1 LIHIDGSYGEGGG
14 QIIRTA
20 VALSAVTGNEV
31 IISNIRRNRPKPGL
45 KAQHMSAIRTAADMT
60 GARISGLKSGSTEL
74 TFSPGGSTSGGI
86 PGGYYKID
94 IGTAGSITL
103 LLQCLMP
110 VASTAQEP
118 VSLDITGGT
127 DVAWSPPIDY
137 MAHVLLPVLAAMG
150 LECSIELY
158 KRGYYPRGG
167 GRVTTII
174 HPSALRVLDLDKEKE
189 TDTKKEEEE
198 EKEMGMEKRKER
210 GTEIEKEWERGKEK
224 EPCTVAGT
232 SHSSNLPPH
241 VAQRQADA
249 ATAALE
255 KAGYSSSI
263 YTRPANSPSTG
274 SGITLWCGY
283 TGGSA
288 LGKRGLPAEKV
299 GKAAARE
306 IITELGSGAVVDVH
320 LADQLIPYI
329 GLAGG
334 GSFTVGEVSGHT
346 RTNIWVVEQFLGVE
360 FRIEEKK
367 DVFKISL

>member
-1 LIHIDGSYGEGGG
+1 LIRIDGSYGEGGG

-20 VALSAVTGNEV
+20 VALSAVTGTEV
-31 IISNIRRNRPKPGL
+31 TISNIRSNRPKPGL

-74 TFSPGGSTSGGI
+74 TFSPGDISGGH
-86 PGGYYKID
+86 YNID

-110 VASTAQEP
+110 VASAAQEP

-137 MAHVLLPVLAAMG
+137 MAHVLLPVLASMG
-150 LECSIELY
+150 LKCNIRLQR
-158 KRGYYPRGG
+158 RGYYPRGG
-167 GRVTTII
+167 GRVTAII
-174 HPSALRVLDLDKEKE
+174 HPSALRAVELDKEKE
-189 TDTKKEEEE
+189 TDTKKEDE
-198 EKEMGMEKRKER
+198 MEK
-210 GTEIEKEWERGKEK
+210 ERGKEK
-224 EPCTVAGT
+224 EPCTVSGI

-241 VAQRQADA
+241 VMQRQADA
-249 ATAALE
+249 ATVALE

-263 YTRPANSPSTG
+263 DSWAASSPSTG

-299 GKAAARE
+299 GRMAARE
-306 IITELGSGAVVDVH
+306 IIAELGSWAAVDVH
-320 LADQLIPYI
+320 LADQLIPYM
-329 GLAGG
+329 GLSRG
-334 GSFTVGEVSGHT
+334 GSFTVREVSGHT

>member
-1 LIHIDGSYGEGGG
+1 LIQIDGSYGEGGG

-20 VALSAVTGNEV
+20 VALSAVTGTEV
-31 IISNIRRNRPKPGL
+31 TISNIRINRPKPGL
-45 KAQHMSAIRTAADMT
+45 KAQHMTAIRTAANMT
-60 GARISGLKSGSTEL
+60 GAQVSGLKPGSTEL
-74 TFSPGGSTSGGI
+74 RFSPGDISGGH
-86 PGGYYKID
+86 YSMD

-110 VASTAQEP
+110 VASAAQEP

-127 DVAWSPPIDY
+127 DVAWSPPVDY
-137 MAHVLLPVLAAMG
+137 MSHVLLPVLSAMG
-150 LECSIELY
+150 LKCSIELHR
-158 KRGYYPRGG
+158 RGYYPRGG
-167 GRVTTII
+167 GRVTAII
-174 HPSALRVLDLDKEKE
+174 HPSVLEAVDL
-189 TDTKKEEEE
+189 
-198 EKEMGMEKRKER
+198 
-210 GTEIEKEWERGKEK
+210 EIEKEN
-224 EPCTVAGT
+224 EPCTVAGI

-249 ATAALE
+249 AAEALE

-263 YTRPANSPSTG
+263 DTRAASFPSTG
-274 SGITLWCGY
+274 SGITLWCGN

-299 GKAAARE
+299 GKAAAGE
-306 IITELGSGAVVDVH
+306 IITELDSGAAVDMH
-320 LADQLIPYI
+320 LADQLIPYM

-334 GSFTVGEVSGHT
+334 GSFTMREVSGHT

-367 DVFKISL
+367 DIFKISL

>member
-1 LIHIDGSYGEGGG
+1 LIRIDGSYGEGGG

-20 VALSAVTGNEV
+20 IALSAVTATEV
-31 IISNIRRNRPKPGL
+31 TISNIRSNRPKPGL
-45 KAQHMSAIRTAADMT
+45 KAQHMTAISTAADMT
-60 GARISGLKSGSTEL
+60 GARISGLKSGSTDL
-74 TFSPGGSTSGGI
+74 TFSPGDI
-86 PGGYYKID
+86 PGGHYSMD

-110 VASTAQEP
+110 IASASQES

-150 LECSIELY
+150 LKCSIELY
-158 KRGYYPRGG
+158 RRGYYPRGG
-167 GRVTTII
+167 GRVTAII
-174 HPSALRVLDLDKEKE
+174 QPSVLEVVDLEK
-189 TDTKKEEEE
+189 D
-198 EKEMGMEKRKER
+198 
-210 GTEIEKEWERGKEK
+210 K
-224 EPCTVAGT
+224 EPCTVAGI

-263 YTRPANSPSTG
+263 DTRPSSFPSTG
-274 SGITLWCGY
+274 SGITLWGGHA
-283 TGGSA
+283 GGSA

-299 GKAAARE
+299 GRMAARE
-306 IITELGSGAVVDVH
+306 IITELDSGAVVDVH
-320 LADQLIPYI
+320 LADQLIPYM
-329 GLAGG
+329 GLARG
-334 GSFTVGEVSGHT
+334 GSFTVREVSGHT
-346 RTNIWVVEQFLGVE
+346 RTNIWVVEQFLDVE

>member
-1 LIHIDGSYGEGGG
+1 MIRIDGSYGEGGG

-20 VALSAVTGNEV
+20 VALSAVTGTEV
-31 IISNIRRNRPKPGL
+31 TISNIRSNRPKPGL

-60 GARISGLKSGSTEL
+60 CARISGLKSGSTEL
-74 TFSPGGSTSGGI
+74 TFSPGDISGGH
-86 PGGYYKID
+86 YNID

-110 VASTAQEP
+110 VASAAQES

-137 MAHVLLPVLAAMG
+137 MAHVLLPVLASMG
-150 LECSIELY
+150 LKCNIRLQR
-158 KRGYYPRGG
+158 RGYYPRGG
-167 GRVTTII
+167 GRVTAII
-174 HPSALRVLDLDKEKE
+174 HPSALRAVELDKEKE
-189 TDTKKEEEE
+189 TDTKKEK
-198 EKEMGMEKRKER
+198 EK
-210 GTEIEKEWERGKEK
+210 ERGKEK
-224 EPCTVAGT
+224 EPCTVSGI

-241 VAQRQADA
+241 VMQRQADA

-263 YTRPANSPSTG
+263 DTWAANSPSTG
-274 SGITLWCGY
+274 SGITLWCGHA
-283 TGGSA
+283 GGSA

-299 GKAAARE
+299 GKAAAGE
-306 IITELGSGAVVDVH
+306 IITELGSWAAVDVH
-320 LADQLIPYI
+320 LADQLIPYM
-329 GLAGG
+329 GLAGV
-334 GSFTVGEVSGHT
+334 GSFTVREVSGHT

>member
-1 LIHIDGSYGEGGG
+1 MIRIDGSYGEGGG

-20 VALSAVTGNEV
+20 VALSAVTGTEV
-31 IISNIRRNRPKPGL
+31 TISNIRSNRPKPGL

-74 TFSPGGSTSGGI
+74 TFSPGDISGGH
-86 PGGYYKID
+86 YNID

-110 VASTAQEP
+110 VASAAQEP

-137 MAHVLLPVLAAMG
+137 MAHVLLPVLASMG
-150 LECSIELY
+150 LKCNIRLQR
-158 KRGYYPRGG
+158 RGYYPRGG
-167 GRVTTII
+167 GRVTAII
-174 HPSALRVLDLDKEKE
+174 HPSALRAVELDKEKE
-189 TDTKKEEEE
+189 TDTKKEDE
-198 EKEMGMEKRKER
+198 MEK
-210 GTEIEKEWERGKEK
+210 ERGKEK
-224 EPCTVAGT
+224 EPCTVSGI

-241 VAQRQADA
+241 VMQRQADA
-249 ATAALE
+249 ATVALE

-263 YTRPANSPSTG
+263 DSWAASSPSTG

-299 GKAAARE
+299 GRMAARE
-306 IITELGSGAVVDVH
+306 IIAELGSWAAVDVH
-320 LADQLIPYI
+320 LADQLIPYM
-329 GLAGG
+329 GLSRG
-334 GSFTVGEVSGHT
+334 GSFTVREVSGHT

>member
-1 LIHIDGSYGEGGG
+1 LIRIDGSYGEGGG

-20 VALSAVTGNEV
+20 VALSAVTGNDV
-31 IISNIRRNRPKPGL
+31 TISNIRSNRPKPGL

-60 GARISGLKSGSTEL
+60 GARVSGLKRGSTEL
-74 TFSPGGSTSGGI
+74 TFSPGDISGGH
-86 PGGYYKID
+86 YNID

-110 VASTAQEP
+110 VASAAQEP

-137 MAHVLLPVLAAMG
+137 MA
-150 LECSIELY
+150 
-158 KRGYYPRGG
+158 
-167 GRVTTII
+167 
-174 HPSALRVLDLDKEKE
+174 LDKEKE
-189 TDTKKEEEE
+189 TDTKKEEEI
-198 EKEMGMEKRKER
+198 EKDTEK
-210 GTEIEKEWERGKEK
+210 EIEKEWERRKEK
-224 EPCTVAGT
+224 ELCTVAGI

-241 VAQRQADA
+241 VMQRQADA
-249 ATAALE
+249 AAEALDA
-255 KAGYSSSI
+255 AGYSSSI
-263 YTRPANSPSTG
+263 DTWVSNSPSTG

-299 GKAAARE
+299 GKAAAGE
-306 IITELGSGAVVDVH
+306 IITELGS
-320 LADQLIPYI
+320 ADQLIPYM
-329 GLAGG
+329 GLARG
-334 GSFTVGEVSGHT
+334 GSFTVREVSGHT

>member
-1 LIHIDGSYGEGGG
+1 LIRIDGSYGEGGG

-20 VALSAVTGNEV
+20 IALSAVTATEV
-31 IISNIRRNRPKPGL
+31 TISNIRSNRPKPGL
-45 KAQHMSAIRTAADMT
+45 KAQHMTAIRTAADMT

-74 TFSPGGSTSGGI
+74 TFCPGDIRGGH
-86 PGGYYKID
+86 YSMD

-110 VASTAQEP
+110 IASMSQES

-150 LECSIELY
+150 LKCSIELY
-158 KRGYYPRGG
+158 RRGYYPRGG
-167 GRVTTII
+167 GRVTAII
-174 HPSALRVLDLDKEKE
+174 HPSALQAVELDQEKE
-189 TDTKKEEEE
+189 TDTKKGEEGREA
-198 EKEMGMEKRKER
+198 GKER
-210 GTEIEKEWERGKEK
+210 EMWMKTEIVKDKGKEAGN
-224 EPCTVAGT
+224 EPCTVAGI

-255 KAGYSSSI
+255 KAGYSSFI
-263 YTRPANSPSTG
+263 DTRPSSFPSTG
-274 SGITLWCGY
+274 SGITLWGGHA
-283 TGGSA
+283 GGSA

-299 GKAAARE
+299 GRMAARE
-306 IITELGSGAVVDVH
+306 IITELDSGAVVDVH
-320 LADQLIPYI
+320 LADQLIPYM
-329 GLAGG
+329 GLARG
-334 GSFTVGEVSGHT
+334 GSFTVREVSGHT
-346 RTNIWVVEQFLGVE
+346 RTNIWVAEQFLDVE

>member
-1 LIHIDGSYGEGGG
+1 MINIDGSYGEGGG

-20 VALSAVTGNEV
+20 VALSAVTGTEV
-31 IISNIRRNRPKPGL
+31 TISNIRSNRPKSGL
-45 KAQHMSAIRTAADMT
+45 KAQHMTAISTAADMT
-60 GARISGLKSGSTEL
+60 GARVSGLKPGSTDL
-74 TFSPGGSTSGGI
+74 TFSPVDISGGH
-86 PGGYYKID
+86 YNID

-103 LLQCLMP
+103 LLQCLVP
-110 VASTAQEP
+110 VASAAQEP

-137 MAHVLLPVLAAMG
+137 MAHVLLPVLSAMG
-150 LECSIELY
+150 FKCSIELY
-158 KRGYYPRGG
+158 RRGYYPRGG
-167 GRVTTII
+167 GRVTAVI
-174 HPSALRVLDLDKEKE
+174 HPSALRAVDLDKETE
-189 TDTKKEEEE
+189 TDAKKEGEMEKDT
-198 EKEMGMEKRKER
+198 EKEIG
-210 GTEIEKEWERGKEK
+210 KEWGGRKVKG
-224 EPCTVAGT
+224 PRIVAGI

-241 VAQRQADA
+241 VMQRQADA
-249 ATAALE
+249 AKQALE

-263 YTRPANSPSTG
+263 DTRLSSFPSTG
-274 SGITLWCGY
+274 SGITLWCGH

-299 GKAAARE
+299 GMAAAGE
-306 IITELGSGAVVDVH
+306 IITELGSRAAVDVH

-334 GSFTVGEVSGHT
+334 GSFTVREVSGHI

>member
-1 LIHIDGSYGEGGG
+1 LIRIDGSYGEGGG

-20 VALSAVTGNEV
+20 VALSAVTGTEV
-31 IISNIRRNRPKPGL
+31 TISNIRSNRPKPGL

-60 GARISGLKSGSTEL
+60 CARISGLKSGSTEL
-74 TFSPGGSTSGGI
+74 TFSPRDISGGH
-86 PGGYYKID
+86 YNID

-110 VASTAQEP
+110 VASAAQEP

-137 MAHVLLPVLAAMG
+137 MAHVLLPVLASMG
-150 LECSIELY
+150 LKCNIRLQR
-158 KRGYYPRGG
+158 RGYYPRGG
-167 GRVTTII
+167 GRVTAII
-174 HPSALRVLDLDKEKE
+174 HPSALRALELDKEKE
-189 TDTKKEEEE
+189 TDTKKE
-198 EKEMGMEKRKER
+198 KE
-210 GTEIEKEWERGKEK
+210 KEK
-224 EPCTVAGT
+224 EPCTVSGI

-241 VAQRQADA
+241 VMQRQADA

-263 YTRPANSPSTG
+263 DTWAANSPSTG
-274 SGITLWCGY
+274 SGITLWCGHA
-283 TGGSA
+283 GGSA

-299 GKAAARE
+299 GKAAAGE
-306 IITELGSGAVVDVH
+306 IITELGSWAAVDVH
-320 LADQLIPYI
+320 LANQLIPYM
-329 GLAGG
+329 GLAGV
-334 GSFTVGEVSGHT
+334 GSFTVREVSGHT

>member
-1 LIHIDGSYGEGGG
+1 LIRIDGSYGEGGG

-20 VALSAVTGNEV
+20 VALSAVTGTEV
-31 IISNIRRNRPKPGL
+31 TISNIRSNRPKPGL

-60 GARISGLKSGSTEL
+60 GARISGLKFGSTEL
-74 TFSPGGSTSGGI
+74 TFSPGDISGGH
-86 PGGYYKID
+86 YNID

-103 LLQCLMP
+103 LLQCLIP
-110 VASTAQEP
+110 VASAAQEP

-137 MAHVLLPVLAAMG
+137 MAHVLLPVLASMG
-150 LECSIELY
+150 LKCNIRLQR
-158 KRGYYPRGG
+158 RGYYPRGG
-167 GRVTTII
+167 GRVTAVI
-174 HPSALRVLDLDKEKE
+174 HPSALRALELDKE
-189 TDTKKEEEE
+189 TDTKKED
-198 EKEMGMEKRKER
+198 EME
-210 GTEIEKEWERGKEK
+210 KEK
-224 EPCTVAGT
+224 EPCTVSGI

-241 VAQRQADA
+241 VMQRQADA

-263 YTRPANSPSTG
+263 DTWAANSPSTG
-274 SGITLWCGY
+274 SGITLWCGHA
-283 TGGSA
+283 GGSA

-299 GKAAARE
+299 GKAAAGE
-306 IITELGSGAVVDVH
+306 IITELGSWAAVDVH
-320 LADQLIPYI
+320 LADQLIPYM
-329 GLAGG
+329 GLAGV
-334 GSFTVGEVSGHT
+334 GSFTVREVSGHT

>member
-1 LIHIDGSYGEGGG
+1 LIRIDGSYGEGGG

-20 VALSAVTGNEV
+20 VALSAVTGTEV
-31 IISNIRRNRPKPGL
+31 TISNIRSNRPKPGL
-45 KAQHMSAIRTAADMT
+45 KAQHMSAIRAAADMT
-60 GARISGLKSGSTEL
+60 CARISGLKSGSTEL
-74 TFSPGGSTSGGI
+74 TFSPRDISGGH
-86 PGGYYKID
+86 YNID

-110 VASTAQEP
+110 VASAAQEP

-137 MAHVLLPVLAAMG
+137 MAHVLLPVLASMG
-150 LECSIELY
+150 LKCNIRLQR
-158 KRGYYPRGG
+158 RGYYPRGG
-167 GRVTTII
+167 GRVTAII
-174 HPSALRVLDLDKEKE
+174 HPSALRAVELDKEKE
-189 TDTKKEEEE
+189 TDTKKED
-198 EKEMGMEKRKER
+198 EMEKER
-210 GTEIEKEWERGKEK
+210 GKEKEK
-224 EPCTVAGT
+224 EPCTVSGI

-241 VAQRQADA
+241 VMQRQADA

-263 YTRPANSPSTG
+263 DTWAANSPSTG

-299 GKAAARE
+299 GKAAAGE
-306 IITELGSGAVVDVH
+306 IITELDSWAAVDVH
-320 LADQLIPYI
+320 LADQLIPYM
-329 GLAGG
+329 GLAGV
-334 GSFTVGEVSGHT
+334 GSFTVREVSGHT

>member
-1 LIHIDGSYGEGGG
+1 LIRIDGSYGEGGG

-20 VALSAVTGNEV
+20 VALSAVTGTEV
-31 IISNIRRNRPKPGL
+31 TISNIRSNRPKPGL

-60 GARISGLKSGSTEL
+60 GARIWGLKSGSTEL
-74 TFSPGGSTSGGI
+74 TFSPGDISGGH
-86 PGGYYKID
+86 YSID

-110 VASTAQEP
+110 VASAAQEP

-150 LECSIELY
+150 LKCSIELY
-158 KRGYYPRGG
+158 RRGYYPRGG
-167 GRVTTII
+167 GRVTATI
-174 HPSALRVLDLDKEKE
+174 HPSALRAVELDKEKE

-198 EKEMGMEKRKER
+198 GEEEIEIEMEKE
-210 GTEIEKEWERGKEK
+210 TETETEK
-224 EPCTVAGT
+224 EPCIVSGI

-249 ATAALE
+249 AATALE
-255 KAGYSSSI
+255 KAGYNSSI
-263 YTRPANSPSTG
+263 DTWAASSPSTG

-299 GKAAARE
+299 GKAAAGE
-306 IITELGSGAVVDVH
+306 IITELDSWAAVDVH
-320 LADQLIPYI
+320 LADQLIPYM
-329 GLAGG
+329 GLARG
-334 GSFTVGEVSGHT
+334 GSFTVREVSGHT
-346 RTNIWVVEQFLGVE
+346 KTNIWVVEQFLGVE

-367 DVFKISL
+367 DLFKISL

>member
-1 LIHIDGSYGEGGG
+1 MIQIDGSYGEGGG

-20 VALSAVTGNEV
+20 VALSAVTGTEV
-31 IISNIRRNRPKPGL
+31 TISNIRINRPKPGL
-45 KAQHMSAIRTAADMT
+45 KAQHMTAIRTAANMT
-60 GARISGLKSGSTEL
+60 GAQVSGLKPGSTEL
-74 TFSPGGSTSGGI
+74 RFSPGDISGGH
-86 PGGYYKID
+86 YSMD

-110 VASTAQEP
+110 VASAAQEP

-127 DVAWSPPIDY
+127 DVAWSPPVDY
-137 MAHVLLPVLAAMG
+137 MSHVLLPVLSAMG
-150 LECSIELY
+150 LKCSIELHR
-158 KRGYYPRGG
+158 RGYYPRGG
-167 GRVTTII
+167 GRVTAII
-174 HPSALRVLDLDKEKE
+174 HPSVLEAVDL
-189 TDTKKEEEE
+189 
-198 EKEMGMEKRKER
+198 
-210 GTEIEKEWERGKEK
+210 EIEKEN
-224 EPCTVAGT
+224 EPCTVAGI

-249 ATAALE
+249 AAEALE

-263 YTRPANSPSTG
+263 DTRAASFPSTG
-274 SGITLWCGY
+274 SGITLWCGN

-299 GKAAARE
+299 GKAAAGE
-306 IITELGSGAVVDVH
+306 IITELDSGAAVDMH
-320 LADQLIPYI
+320 LADQLIPYM

-334 GSFTVGEVSGHT
+334 GSFTMREVSGHT

-367 DVFKISL
+367 DIFKISL

>member
-1 LIHIDGSYGEGGG
+1 MIRIDGSYGEGGG

-20 VALSAVTGNEV
+20 VALSAVTGTEV
-31 IISNIRRNRPKPGL
+31 TISNIRSNRPKPGL

-60 GARISGLKSGSTEL
+60 GARIWGLKSGSTEL
-74 TFSPGGSTSGGI
+74 TFSPGNISGGH
-86 PGGYYKID
+86 YSID

-110 VASTAQEP
+110 VASAAQEP

-150 LECSIELY
+150 LKCSIELY
-158 KRGYYPRGG
+158 RRGYYPRGG
-167 GRVTTII
+167 GRVTAII
-174 HPSALRVLDLDKEKE
+174 HPSSLRAVELDKEKE

-198 EKEMGMEKRKER
+198 EEIEMEKE
-210 GTEIEKEWERGKEK
+210 TETEK
-224 EPCTVAGT
+224 EPCTVSGI

-255 KAGYSSSI
+255 KAGYNSSI
-263 YTRPANSPSTG
+263 DTWAASSPSTG
-274 SGITLWCGY
+274 SGITLWGGY

-299 GKAAARE
+299 GRAAAGE
-306 IITELGSGAVVDVH
+306 IITELGSGAAVDVH
-320 LADQLIPYI
+320 LADQLIPYM

-334 GSFTVGEVSGHT
+334 GSFTVREVLGHT

-367 DVFKISL
+367 DLFKISL

>member
-1 LIHIDGSYGEGGG
+1 MINIDGSYGEGGG

-20 VALSAVTGNEV
+20 VALSAVTGTDV
-31 IISNIRRNRPKPGL
+31 TISNIRSNRPKSGL

-74 TFSPGGSTSGGI
+74 TFSPGVSTSGGI

-110 VASTAQEP
+110 IALAAQEP

-137 MAHVLLPVLAAMG
+137 MAHVLLPVLETMG
-150 LECSIELY
+150 LKCNIKLQR
-158 KRGYYPRGG
+158 RGYYPRGG
-167 GRVTTII
+167 GRVAAII
-174 HPSALRVLDLDKEKE
+174 HPSALRAVDLDKEKE
-189 TDTKKEEEE
+189 ADTKKEE
-198 EKEMGMEKRKER
+198 GM
-210 GTEIEKEWERGKEK
+210 EKEWERGKEK
-224 EPCTVAGT
+224 EPCRVAGI

-241 VAQRQADA
+241 VMQRQADA

-263 YTRPANSPSTG
+263 DTWAANSPSTG
-274 SGITLWCGY
+274 SGITLWCGHA
-283 TGGSA
+283 GGSA

-299 GKAAARE
+299 GKAAAGE
-306 IITELGSGAVVDVH
+306 IITELGSGAAVDVH

-334 GSFTVGEVSGHT
+334 GSLTVRDVSGHT

>member
-1 LIHIDGSYGEGGG
+1 MIRIDGSYGEGGG

-20 VALSAVTGNEV
+20 VALSAVTGTEV
-31 IISNIRRNRPKPGL
+31 TISNIRSNRPKPGL

-74 TFSPGGSTSGGI
+74 TFSPGDISGGH
-86 PGGYYKID
+86 YNID

-110 VASTAQEP
+110 VASAAQES

-137 MAHVLLPVLAAMG
+137 MAHVLLPVLASMG
-150 LECSIELY
+150 LKCNIRLQR
-158 KRGYYPRGG
+158 RGYYPRGA
-167 GRVTTII
+167 GRVTANI
-174 HPSALRVLDLDKEKE
+174 HPSALRAVELDKEKE
-189 TDTKKEEEE
+189 TDTKKED
-198 EKEMGMEKRKER
+198 EMEKER
-210 GTEIEKEWERGKEK
+210 GKGKEIEKEKEK
-224 EPCTVAGT
+224 EMETCTVSGI

-241 VAQRQADA
+241 VIQRQADA

-263 YTRPANSPSTG
+263 DTWAANSPSTG
-274 SGITLWCGY
+274 SGITLWCGHA
-283 TGGSA
+283 GGSA
-288 LGKRGLPAEKV
+288 LGKQGLPAEKV

-306 IITELGSGAVVDVH
+306 IIAELDSWAVVDVH
-320 LADQLIPYI
+320 LADQLIPYM
-329 GLAGG
+329 GLAGD
-334 GSFTVGEVSGHT
+334 GSFTVQEVSGHT

>member
-1 LIHIDGSYGEGGG
+1 MIQIDGSYGEGGG

-20 VALSAVTGNEV
+20 VALSAVTGTDV
-31 IISNIRRNRPKPGL
+31 TISNIRSNRPKPGL

-60 GARISGLKSGSTEL
+60 CARISGLKSGSTEL
-74 TFSPGGSTSGGI
+74 TFSPRDISGGH
-86 PGGYYKID
+86 YNID

-110 VASTAQEP
+110 VASAAQEP

-137 MAHVLLPVLAAMG
+137 MAHVLLPVLASMG
-150 LECSIELY
+150 LKCNIRLQR
-158 KRGYYPRGG
+158 RGYYPRGG
-167 GRVTTII
+167 GRVATII
-174 HPSALRVLDLDKEKE
+174 HPSALRSVDLDKEKE
-189 TDTKKEEEE
+189 TDTKKEEM
-198 EKEMGMEKRKER
+198 EKEKDTEKEI
-210 GTEIEKEWERGKEK
+210 EIEKEWERGKGK
-224 EPCTVAGT
+224 EPCTVAGI

-241 VAQRQADA
+241 VMQRQADA
-249 ATAALE
+249 AAEALE

-263 YTRPANSPSTG
+263 DTWAANFPSTG

-299 GKAAARE
+299 GKAAAGE
-306 IITELGSGAVVDVH
+306 IITEQGSGAAVDVH
-320 LADQLIPYI
+320 LADQLIPYM
-329 GLAGG
+329 GLARG
-334 GSFTVGEVSGHT
+334 GSFTVREVSGHT